1 MIWTTK
7 TGQEIPIQ
15 EMTTSHL
22 QNTINFL
29 SRQISKSLETENSG
43 YQFLGM
49 LQGEM
54 AIDSVESQLDSIAE
68 EIAML
73 NLYRQEMQKE
83 LSRRSK

>member
-7 TGQEIPIQ
+7 NGQEIPIQ
-15 EMTTSHL
+15 KMTTSHL
-22 QNTINFL
+22 QNTIKFL
-29 SRQISKSLETENSG
+29 SRQISSCQETENSG
-43 YQFLGM
+43 YRFLGM